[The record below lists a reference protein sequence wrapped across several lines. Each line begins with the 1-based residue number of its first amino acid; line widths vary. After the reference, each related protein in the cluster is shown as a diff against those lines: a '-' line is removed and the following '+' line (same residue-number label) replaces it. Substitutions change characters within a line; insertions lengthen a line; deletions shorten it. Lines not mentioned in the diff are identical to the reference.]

1 MSAVESSRIN
11 RITEMEVAFDRVS
24 DAVKA
29 DLPLS
34 PATRADV
41 EKLENYYSS
50 DWLDDFEADEK
61 GELPEDLKRGVLSED
76 ALYNLLSEIDEK

>member
-1 MSAVESSRIN
+1 MESSRIN

-76 ALYNLLSEIDEK
+76 ALYNLLNEIDRK

>member
-1 MSAVESSRIN
+1 MESSRIN